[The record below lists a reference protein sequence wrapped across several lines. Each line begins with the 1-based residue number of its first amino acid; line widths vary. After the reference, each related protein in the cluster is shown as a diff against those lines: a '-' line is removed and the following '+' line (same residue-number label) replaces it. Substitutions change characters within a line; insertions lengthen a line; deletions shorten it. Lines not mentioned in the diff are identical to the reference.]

1 MFSCLPFSHVF
12 DYFFNRHILST
23 YVLEFFQP
31 FFQFINRNAIPN
43 KPNDILHSITK

>member
-1 MFSCLPFSHVF
+1 MFSCLPFPHVF